1 MQDKKELFMSKYK
14 EYFMNNYLK
23 QFTTNQ
29 IPSVS
34 ADAAPFELET
44 EDVKEAAE
52 QSQN

>member
-1 MQDKKELFMSKYK
+1 MLQIYMLITFLISV
-14 EYFMNNYLK
+14 NYLK

-34 ADAAPFELET
+34 AYAVPFELEK

-52 QSQN
+52 QPQN

>member
-44 EDVKEAAE
+44 KEVKEAAE
-52 QSQN
+52 PQN